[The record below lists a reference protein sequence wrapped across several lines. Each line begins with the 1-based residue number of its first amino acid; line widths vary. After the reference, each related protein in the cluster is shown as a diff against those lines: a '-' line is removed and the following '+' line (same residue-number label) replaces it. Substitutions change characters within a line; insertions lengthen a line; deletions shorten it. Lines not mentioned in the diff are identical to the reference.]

1 MKRFF
6 LFVAALCCM
15 AMMSLSARAQVM
27 QVDKGR
33 VIEVINLS
41 QLRAALE
48 DGDVI
53 YEGKKSTL
61 RKTDTVRIMKDITW
75 KSRVLFFSAA
85 TCGTLNLDLNG
96 HTLRRTLYDNHEY
109 FQCALTI
116 AADFFPYDLLVEQWA
131 EDHSHD
137 DQYEYKLNEHHGT
150 NVLDV
155 KVNIFDSKGNGK
167 IICDNTIPDDD
178 VRKINNSVAV
188 LINESPGNHFNNSLY
203 GDNLFSIAEY
213 HKYVWHY
220 DGIYHDD
227 NYFASFIEFN
237 LYGGSLIGQMNGEE
251 FYQQNLTSSQVKDYV
266 DNNGKVHA
274 NYGLYNDNNF
284 QYKKNDPSTTIN
296 VYGGYMTR
304 LFTCN
309 YLNLNMYGGQ
319 LGGEKTM
326 NEYLPALI
334 MGEQAEFRPYGVGL
348 FAHFTD
354 GILYGMTILA
364 QQCGYEGNPTWT
376 EWITDLEIGVSFG
389 QGTRPMID
397 GEILTL
403 DEWMDKIC
411 KHDETEYNYKV
422 EFVRDYSRVEI
433 DGLVYKMDPANLTAV
448 VIADKEEDESNYAS
462 LPSKVYVPATVN
474 CANKTFKVTGIG
486 DNAFYT
492 CSAIQEIVLPESLV
506 SVGDA
511 AFYSCAN
518 LQHVSLPSSI
528 RRIGKGA
535 FWNCSELSEITIPQ
549 GVTAIPENTFNG
561 CVKLEKVN
569 MPTSVNTIGNAA
581 FRGCALSK
589 LILPEGVSSL
599 GSGAFS
605 ACNNLHW
612 VYNRRVTPQ
621 NISGKNVF
629 GGITVSGIKLYVP
642 FGCGDDYKSSDVW
655 GDFDIEEEH
664 PKYGSLFYILDQ
676 NRLTAEV
683 TYSSTGSDNYN
694 TLSGKVVV
702 PATITVD
709 ENEYQV
715 IKIGTQA
722 FASNTTIE
730 EIELPEGIEEIA
742 ASAFSEAEALTKLN
756 IPQSVKAIPNSIIYN
771 SGIYNN
777 DANYTNKCLYID
789 GCLLDTKSDISGTV
803 QVKEGTRLI
812 SGSAF
817 AGRNSITSIRFPIA
831 LRYIGQN
838 AFNSC
843 TNLTEISI
851 PEGVKE
857 INRSTFVNCAKLENV
872 KLPMSLE
879 KIDNYAFSDC
889 FNLQRIVIPANV
901 QAIGKSA
908 FDGSGVSQLEEVT
921 LPAGIREIE
930 ESAFGNQSE
939 LKTIYI
945 YAPDPSLMMLGEN
958 VFNLVDKEFC
968 TFYVP
973 YGSKALYMAADEW
986 KDFKIEEM
994 NPCIGGLYYSFNDEE
1009 LTARVVCDQCNSDAN
1024 YAALEG
1030 DVTIPATVI
1039 WNEKEYKVT
1048 VVSPNS
1054 FSYSPRITS
1063 LTFPSTISTIQYNS
1077 AEGCP
1082 SLVRVTIPSSVKK
1095 IEEYA
1100 FADCQK
1106 LYEINLPDGLEEIEE
1121 RAFAGC
1127 ENMTYIRIPS
1137 SLKTFGPYVFE
1148 GCSDIME
1155 IYNFSET
1162 PQDIK
1167 DQYVFIDA
1175 DPSMVTLYIPLGTES
1190 EYMNADVWQDFLIEE
1205 YKTVLSVTSED
1216 ENKGT
1221 VDGSGE
1227 YTRETIVEISATPE
1241 EGYVFDGWDDGEMQN
1256 PRKLLLDMDNIDI
1269 MASFTVKTF
1278 LVSFLDWD
1286 GSVLKSAMVN
1296 YNESAEA
1303 PENEPERE
1311 GYTFAGWDGDFSSVT
1326 EDLVITALYEMMETP
1341 IVIAGQKITPD
1352 MYNTMISGEGIEG
1365 DVFVTENGIFLN
1377 EGATIYSSD
1386 PSIPAIELTA
1396 TDKVNKFIISG
1407 VDAQI
1412 FNSIVISGKAEV
1424 QFNGAL
1430 PDGIEHDG
1438 PLSLKLGADVWWNTE
1453 HTIELTEGA
1462 QVKLILNGIESESQ
1476 DSLTFYSKSEAI
1488 HTPVGA
1494 SCDIHAGGNVDFF
1507 IYNENCPVGYNDR
1520 TFTLHNTAM
1529 VLPYGGSV
1537 TKEGVLDAAGEEM
1550 FALRLSNNAPFQQ
1563 SGKAYPI
1570 ELCGVTVS
1578 EGTADDILGD
1588 GKASYDAET
1597 NTLSLDGME
1606 VYRSEYQALRVVK
1619 SSINVEVKGENEF
1632 IEHSIR
1638 PAIEVENG
1646 DLRIFGDKDA
1656 KLHIDNYKSV
1666 VIRGDRTGKYRV
1678 AFEGCNV
1685 SVFASSGYTA
1695 LEADSLYIDAANVS
1709 IGSQYDIAWR
1719 SMNPN
1724 KNGGLVLKH
1733 AVLKEGLV
1741 NVSSEM
1747 LFEPV
1752 PQYKVTFHDKDGNL
1766 IEEQYVFEGEGAVAP
1781 DAPEVEGM
1789 TFLGWSLPISEITKD
1804 ITVQAEYEHIVC
1816 HVEFHDWDGKV
1827 VYQQDLFW
1835 GSKADRPIDPYRE
1848 GYTFT
1853 GWDKDF
1859 SAVKED
1865 MVITAQYAINT
1876 FTVRFYD
1883 HNDQVIST
1891 QTVNWNEAAIEP
1903 ELTPWEGHTFTSWS
1917 ADFEHVQS
1925 DLDIKPIYDV
1935 QVYKVTF
1942 LGFNDTELKVENVE
1956 YGKNATAPS
1965 APEVDG
1971 YTFTGW
1977 DKDFDNIT
1985 GDLTVKAVYE
1995 KNPDLTPQNLNA
2007 ELTEKD
2013 GDTEITLSWD
2023 KVAGVPSY
2031 EVKLT
2036 VGEKELGAKNTF
2048 GKNSVTELLSAV
2060 VKEYSIKP
2068 GTYLV
2073 SWAVR
2078 STDIMGTAVSDW
2090 AEGIAFQI
2098 TVKDTGTGIDEA
2110 NSQQPTAKSQ
2120 KLLRDG
2126 MLYILREG
2134 KMYNA
2139 QGQKV
2144 Q

>member
-15 AMMSLSARAQVM
+15 GMMSLSARAQVM

-137 DQYEYKLNEHHGT
+137 DQYEYKLNEHYGT

-155 KVNIFDSKGNGK
+155 KVNIYDSKGNGK
-167 IICDNTIPDDD
+167 IICDNTIPDDK
-178 VRKINNSVAV
+178 VRKKNNSVAV
-188 LINESPGNHFNNSLY
+188 LINESPQDHFNNSLY
-203 GDNLFSIAEY
+203 GDNLFSDAEY
-213 HKYVWHY
+213 LKYVWHY

-227 NYFASFIEFN
+227 NYLASFIEFN

-251 FYQQNLTSSQVKDYV
+251 FYQQNLTSSQVMDYV
-266 DNNGKVHA
+266 DSHGKVHA
-274 NYGLYNDNNF
+274 NYGLYNDNDF
-284 QYKKNDPSTTIN
+284 QYKENDPSTTVN

-304 LFTCN
+304 LFTYN

-334 MGEQAEFRPYGVGL
+334 MGDQAEFRPYGVGL

-354 GILYGMTILA
+354 GILYGMAILA
-364 QQCGYEGNPTWT
+364 QQCYEEGNPTWT

-403 DEWMDKIC
+403 GEWMDKIC
-411 KHDETEYNYKV
+411 KHDEFEYNYKV

-569 MPTSVNTIGNAA
+569 LPTSVNTIGNAA
-581 FRGCALSK
+581 FRECAISK
-589 LILPEGVSSL
+589 LILPESVSSL

-642 FGCGDDYKSSDVW
+642 FGCGEDYKDADVW

-683 TYSSTGSDNYN
+683 TYSSTTNENYN

-715 IKIGTQA
+715 TKIGTQA

-742 ASAFSEAEALTKLN
+742 ASAFSGAEALTKLN

-1106 LYEINLPDGLEEIEE
+1106 LYEINLPEGLEEIEE

-1205 YKTVLSVTSED
+1205 YKTVLSVLSED

-1286 GSVLKSAMVN
+1286 GSVLKSTMVN

-1303 PENEPERE
+1303 PENEPERD
-1311 GYTFAGWDGDFSSVT
+1311 GYTFVGWDGDFSSVT
-1326 EDLVITALYEMMETP
+1326 EDLVITALYEMKETP

-1407 VDAQI
+1407 IHAEIQAPV
-1412 FNSIVISGKAEV
+1412 VISGKAEV
-1424 QFNGAL
+1424 QINGAL

-1438 PLSLKLGADVWWNTE
+1438 PLSLNFWLYSWWEGTE
-1453 HTIELTEGA
+1453 HPIELTEGA
-1462 QVKLILNGIESESQ
+1462 QVKLILNGIDSESN

-1507 IYNENCPVGYNDR
+1507 IQEDNCPVGYNDR

-1537 TKEGVLDAAGEEM
+1537 TEEGVLNAAGEEM
-1550 FALRLSNNAPFQQ
+1550 FALRLSSNAPFIQ

-1570 ELCGVTVS
+1570 ELFGVTVS
-1578 EGTADDILGD
+1578 EGNAADILGD

-1597 NTLSLDGME
+1597 NTLTLDGMN
-1606 VYRSEYQALRVVK
+1606 VDDYEYHQALRVVK

-1656 KLHIDNYKSV
+1656 KLDIVNYTSV

-1685 SVFASSGYTA
+1685 SVFAYNGYTA

-1724 KNGGLVLKH
+1724 NNGGLVLKH
-1733 AVLKEGLV
+1733 AVLKEGVV
-1741 NVSSEM
+1741 NVSPKM

-1752 PQYKVTFHDKDGNL
+1752 PQYKVTFQDKDGNE
-1766 IEEQYVFEGEGAVAP
+1766 IETQYVFEGEDAVAP
-1781 DAPEVEGM
+1781 EAPAV
-1789 TFLGWSLPISEITKD
+1789 
-1804 ITVQAEYEHIVC
+1804 
-1816 HVEFHDWDGKV
+1816 
-1827 VYQQDLFW
+1827 
-1835 GSKADRPIDPYRE
+1835 E

-1853 GWDKDF
+1853 GWDK
-1859 SAVKED
+1859 E
-1865 MVITAQYAINT
+1865 
-1876 FTVRFYD
+1876 
-1883 HNDQVIST
+1883 
-1891 QTVNWNEAAIEP
+1891 
-1903 ELTPWEGHTFTSWS
+1903 
-1917 ADFEHVQS
+1917 
-1925 DLDIKPIYDV
+1925 
-1935 QVYKVTF
+1935 
-1942 LGFNDTELKVENVE
+1942 
-1956 YGKNATAPS
+1956 
-1965 APEVDG
+1965 
-1971 YTFTGW
+1971 
-1977 DKDFDNIT
+1977 FDNVTCDI
-1985 GDLTVKAVYE
+1985 DVYALYE
-1995 KNPDLTPQNLNA
+1995 LNNPAAGIESVQNPSVNCKKFIQDGILYIERNGKTYNA
-2007 ELTEKD
+2007 L
-2013 GDTEITLSWD
+2013 G
-2023 KVAGVPSY
+2023 A
-2031 EVKLT
+2031 EVK
-2036 VGEKELGAKNTF
+2036 
-2048 GKNSVTELLSAV
+2048 
-2060 VKEYSIKP
+2060 
-2068 GTYLV
+2068 
-2073 SWAVR
+2073 
-2078 STDIMGTAVSDW
+2078 
-2090 AEGIAFQI
+2090 
-2098 TVKDTGTGIDEA
+2098 
-2110 NSQQPTAKSQ
+2110 
-2120 KLLRDG
+2120 
-2126 MLYILREG
+2126 
-2134 KMYNA
+2134 
-2139 QGQKV
+2139 
-2144 Q
+2144 

>member
-15 AMMSLSARAQVM
+15 GMVSLNARAQVM

-116 AADFFPYDLLVEQWA
+116 AADFFPYELLVEQWA

-137 DQYEYKLNEHHGT
+137 DQYEYKLNEHFGV

-155 KVNIFDSKGNGK
+155 KVNIYDSKGNGK
-167 IICDNTIPDDD
+167 IICDNTIPDDK
-178 VRKINNSVAV
+178 VRKRNNCAAV
-188 LINESPGNHFNNSLY
+188 LINESPKDHFNNSLY
-203 GDNLFSIAEY
+203 GNNLFSTAEY

-251 FYQQNLTSSQVKDYV
+251 FYQQNLTSSQVMDYETY
-266 DNNGKVHA
+266 GEFKA
-274 NYGLYNDNNF
+274 NYGLYNDNSF
-284 QYKKNDPSTTIN
+284 HYKDNDPSTTIN

-304 LFTCN
+304 LFTYN

-334 MGEQAEFRPYGVGL
+334 MGERAEFSPHGVGL

-364 QQCGYEGNPTWT
+364 YQCYEEGNPTWT
-376 EWITDLEIGVSFG
+376 EWITDFEIGVSFG

-403 DEWMDKIC
+403 DEWMDKVC
-411 KHDETEYNYKV
+411 KHDKTEYNYKV

-474 CANKTFKVTGIG
+474 CVNKTFKVTGIG

-492 CSAIQEIVLPESLV
+492 CAAIQEIVLPESLV

-518 LQHVSLPSSI
+518 LQRVSLPSSI
-528 RRIGKGA
+528 RRIGKWA
-535 FWNCSELSEITIPQ
+535 FFDCKELTEITIPQ
-549 GVTAIPENTFNG
+549 GVTVIPENTFNG

-569 MPTSVNTIGNAA
+569 LPTSVNTIGNAA

-599 GSGAFS
+599 GAGAFS

-629 GGITVSGIKLYVP
+629 AGVTVSGIKLYVP
-642 FGCGDDYKSSDVW
+642 YGRGAEYSAADTWK
-655 GDFDIEEEH
+655 DFDIEEEH
-664 PKYGSLFYILDQ
+664 PKYGNLYYILDP
-676 NRLTAEV
+676 NTLTAEV
-683 TYSSTGSDNYN
+683 TYSSSTNENYN

-715 IKIGTQA
+715 TKIGTQA
-722 FASNTTIE
+722 FAYNSTIE

-742 ASAFSEAEALTKLN
+742 AGAFSEAVALTKLN
-756 IPQSVKAIPNSIIYN
+756 IPESVKAIPYSILYH

-789 GCLLDTKSDISGTV
+789 GCLLETKSDISGTV

-945 YAPDPSLMMLGEN
+945 YAPDPSSITLGEN

-973 YGSKALYMAADEW
+973 YGSKASYMAADEW

-1048 VVSPNS
+1048 VVSPNA

-1100 FADCQK
+1100 FADCHK
-1106 LYEINLPDGLEEIEE
+1106 LYEINLPEGLEEIEE

-1286 GSVLKSAMVN
+1286 GSVLKSTMVN

-1303 PENEPERE
+1303 PENEPERD

-1326 EDLVITALYEMMETP
+1326 EDLVITALYEMKETP

-1407 VDAQI
+1407 IHAEIQAPV
-1412 FNSIVISGKAEV
+1412 VISGKAEV
-1424 QFNGAL
+1424 QINGAL

-1438 PLSLKLGADVWWNTE
+1438 PLSLNFWLYSWWEGTE
-1453 HTIELTEGA
+1453 HPIELTEGA
-1462 QVKLILNGIESESQ
+1462 QVKLILNGIDSESN

-1507 IYNENCPVGYNDR
+1507 IQEDNCPVGYNDR

-1537 TKEGVLDAAGEEM
+1537 TEEGVLDAAGEEM
-1550 FALRLSNNAPFQQ
+1550 FALRLSSNAPFIQ

-1578 EGTADDILGD
+1578 EGNADDILGD

-1597 NTLSLDGME
+1597 NTLTLDGMN
-1606 VYRSEYQALRVVK
+1606 VDDYEYHQALRVVK

-1646 DLRIFGDKDA
+1646 DMRIFGDKDA
-1656 KLHIDNYKSV
+1656 KLHIVNYTSV

-1685 SVFASSGYTA
+1685 SVFAYNGYTA

-1724 KNGGLVLKH
+1724 KNGGLLLKH
-1733 AVLKEGLV
+1733 AVLKEGVV
-1741 NVSSEM
+1741 NVSPNM

-1752 PQYKVTFHDKDGNL
+1752 PQYKVTFQDKDGNE
-1766 IEEQYVFEGEGAVAP
+1766 IETQYVFKGEDAVAP
-1781 DAPEVEGM
+1781 EAPEV
-1789 TFLGWSLPISEITKD
+1789 
-1804 ITVQAEYEHIVC
+1804 
-1816 HVEFHDWDGKV
+1816 
-1827 VYQQDLFW
+1827 
-1835 GSKADRPIDPYRE
+1835 E

-1859 SAVKED
+1859 SNVASDLV
-1865 MVITAQYAINT
+1865 VTALYEINT

-1883 HNDQVIST
+1883 HSDNVIST
-1891 QTVNWNEAAIEP
+1891 QTVNWNEAALEP
-1903 ELTPWEGHTFTSWS
+1903 ELAAWEGHTFTSWS
-1917 ADFEHVQS
+1917 AEFDHVKS

-1935 QVYKVTF
+1935 EVYKVTF
-1942 LGFNDTELKVENVE
+1942 LGFNDIELKVEYVE
-1956 YGKNATAPS
+1956 YGYSATPPD
-1965 APEVDG
+1965 APEVEG

-1977 DKDFDNIT
+1977 DKEFDNVT
-1985 GDLTVKAVYE
+1985 SDLTVKAKYE
-1995 KNPDLTPQNLNA
+1995 INHYALTLVAGHGTIAITDESGEHSLNPDMVMHGT
-2007 ELTEKD
+2007 
-2013 GDTEITLSWD
+2013 I
-2023 KVAGVPSY
+2023 
-2031 EVKLT
+2031 VKLIVTADDGYLFKGWSDSNTDNPRYVT
-2036 VGEKELGAKNTF
+2036 VTEDKTFTALFEKEPDDPTGVEEVESQKS
-2048 GKNSVTELLSAV
+2048 KVE
-2060 VKEYSIKP
+2060 
-2068 GTYLV
+2068 
-2073 SWAVR
+2073 
-2078 STDIMGTAVSDW
+2078 ST
-2090 AEGIAFQI
+2090 
-2098 TVKDTGTGIDEA
+2098 
-2110 NSQQPTAKSQ
+2110 